1 MTTFRYLITAED
13 AGDQIQHIRRI
24 RGLVV
29 SRAWLFAERRS
40 SGVSALWLLKKSR
53 SKRYKACSDVVGV
66 KGFEPPASCSQTD
79 L

>member
-1 MTTFRYLITAED
+1 MAPAGD
-13 AGDQIQHIRRI
+13 QKHNMGAAGDQIQYIRRI

-53 SKRYKACSDVVGV
+53 SKRYKACSDVGGSDDIVGR
-66 KGFEPPASCSQTD
+66 
-79 L
+79 